1 MDGLTSGILFTD
13 AYQLTMAQV
22 YFRLGIHERP
32 ALFEHFFR
40 SYPNYGSHSA
50 GYCIS
55 AGLQTLVEWMP
66 TARFGD
72 AEIDVLRRLEGRNH
86 GRLFADD
93 FLTWLKGAGSFDA
106 LSLRAL
112 PEGRVAHPHIP
123 LTVVEG
129 PLALAQILET
139 ALLNQINFQTLI
151 ATKASR
157 VRESARSG
165 TVLEFGLRR
174 AQNGGGNAGTR
185 AALIGGADFSSN
197 VGMSAQLGLAP
208 KGTHAH
214 SLVQAAMALGMSEL
228 DAFQA
233 YADVY
238 PDDTLLL
245 VDTIDTLG
253 SGIPNAI
260 KVFEGLRRKGHEPI
274 GIRLDSGDLAYLSIQ
289 AAKMLNQAGFPKTSI
304 VLSNNLDEL
313 VMWQIGSQIR
323 QEAPRE
329 GLEAEDVI
337 SRLVFGVGT
346 QLITSSGDPA
356 LGGVYKL
363 VAVCDDGEWNPAL
376 KLSDSREKIANP
388 GHKRAWRIYDLR
400 GRATADVLALAE
412 EDLPNAAEL
421 ILHHP
426 GDYTKWRRVRRD
438 DVQLE
443 PLHTEIL
450 REGRLVYEW
459 PALEDMRAVRKA
471 DVARLDAG
479 VRRLIH
485 PHIYHVSLTE
495 ALWNQKQELIVGAR
509 GRLV

>member
-1 MDGLTSGILFTD
+1 
-13 AYQLTMAQV
+13 
-22 YFRLGIHERP
+22 
-32 ALFEHFFR
+32 
-40 SYPNYGSHSA
+40 
-50 GYCIS
+50 
-55 AGLQTLVEWMP
+55 
-66 TARFGD
+66 
-72 AEIDVLRRLEGRNH
+72 
-86 GRLFADD
+86 
-93 FLTWLKGAGSFDA
+93 

-260 KVFEGLRRKGHEPI
+260 KVFEGLRRKGHEPV

>member
-197 VGMSAQLGLAP
+197 VGMSAELGLAP